1 MTCTITDKPQESQ
14 ARSVDELRQENTD
27 LKREVKNRKH
37 LYMCSCYGDVK
48 EKKKICTLLSSI
60 VAFSLKAIKSFIV
73 VIRFLVILLP
83 HFSFLC

>member
-48 EKKKICTLLSSI
+48 KK
-60 VAFSLKAIKSFIV
+60 
-73 VIRFLVILLP
+73 RFV
-83 HFSFLC
+83 HFSRVL